1 VTGRCDTC
9 GSYHTPLPRVT
20 AAAPTPDPGALLDR
34 LEEARK
40 AATPGPWEQ
49 DIYEIQAHRRR
60 LVAETGWRPDAALI
74 VAAVNALP
82 DLLRLARDGLALR
95 AGVERLAAEFDSA
108 TSPPVISDFDRGL
121 VAGYARAA
129 DQIRAVVA
137 DTSGEA

>member
-1 VTGRCDTC
+1 MTV
-9 GSYHTPLPRVT
+9 
-20 AAAPTPDPGALLDR
+20 PTPDPGALLDR
-34 LEEARK
+34 LEELAK
-40 AATPGPWEQ
+40 AGTAGEWYERPGHLGPAMFS
-49 DIYEIQAHRRR
+49 DAPGLPGVGHTYLPA
-60 LVAETGWRPDAALI
+60 DAALI

-95 AGVERLAAEFDSA
+95 AEVERLAEEFDGA
-108 TSPPVISDFDRGL
+108 TSPPVVSDFDRGL